1 MESETNFN
9 ENIASQLKVFLENPY
24 EPKLADGLSMESSL
38 SNRLNPK
45 FPNCDQFTIQGSSS
59 NPIFGVP
66 NHLFNDPF
74 DPAKSSSDTT
84 YFLKD
89 FISYASRQA
98 SPGDGANGLMHGS
111 DYKEV
116 LNFPPKSLDRSMD
129 QVEIDKPL
137 NFPKFKSLKINSPSD
152 EDSCLTV
159 NGGSEKKVVSKKK
172 RAVVINRKNEDQKKS
187 IIIKGQWTREEDR
200 LLKKLVKKHGVR
212 KWSQIAQMV
221 PGRLGKQFL
230 NFSRKSYLMAENL
243 PRAFI
248 LLASVLPLNFGRET
262 VVISHLMRCNDEV
275 AVPKLW
281 APQVEVGS
289 ATGSDVNLELPTKS
303 LPQVTDTYLVVNDV
317 AKTNDEGYVKTIFA
331 LADEI
336 EGLNNKI
343 YQAGYDFGLQ
353 SAQVLLSHELF
364 TMIMLCPPSVC
375 FGEIEV
381 EAVDEVTEVAVNGA
395 TN

>member
-9 ENIASQLKVFLENPY
+9 ENLASQLKVFLENPY

-45 FPNCDQFTIQGSSS
+45 FPNYDQFTIQGSSS
-59 NPIFGVP
+59 NPIFRVP

-111 DYKEV
+111 DYREV

-159 NGGSEKKVVSKKK
+159 NGGTEKKVVSKKK

-200 LLKKLVKKHGVR
+200 L
-212 KWSQIAQMV
+212 IFF
-221 PGRLGKQFL
+221 PF
-230 NFSRKSYLMAENL
+230 F
-243 PRAFI
+243 FI
-248 LLASVLPLNFGRET
+248 S
-262 VVISHLMRCNDEV
+262 
-275 AVPKLW
+275 
-281 APQVEVGS
+281 
-289 ATGSDVNLELPTKS
+289 
-303 LPQVTDTYLVVNDV
+303 
-317 AKTNDEGYVKTIFA
+317 IF
-331 LADEI
+331 
-336 EGLNNKI
+336 
-343 YQAGYDFGLQ
+343 
-353 SAQVLLSHELF
+353 
-364 TMIMLCPPSVC
+364 
-375 FGEIEV
+375 
-381 EAVDEVTEVAVNGA
+381 
-395 TN
+395 